1 MAQCPSRPCLCE
13 FLFHVVIVVPRL
25 FQCLHKVTAPT
36 KQLQNLYLYLK
47 IFRLKPILMHF
58 SLVVVPCVK

>member
-13 FLFHVVIVVPRL
+13 FLFHVVIAVPRL

-36 KQLQNLYLYLK
+36 KQLQNLYLYFKNIPLETN
-47 IFRLKPILMHF
+47 FNAFLSRCS
-58 SLVVVPCVK
+58 SLC